1 MLFSLNGVIFFF
13 YINCVIGEWLWDSSM
28 MQIFMSCNCC
38 VHVAQMKYTYSCGS
52 TPFCHGNGGTSKGK
66 VSLCP
71 EFIFVLCCVSFC
83 SFLLYRKKIK
93 LGLVKVWLYVILKNG
108 ADLHNPMAFSV
119 LPEPVCELAILFG
132 SKILGFFF
140 PGSFKMELLSE
151 SENCH
156 NHWSLSHSIWDCE
169 IEEAW
174 SLLYLPQRRIQ
185 NNPSPKLDFVIM
197 FMMPV

>member
-13 YINCVIGEWLWDSSM
+13 YINCVIGEWLWDNSM

-38 VHVAQMKYTYSCGS
+38 VHVAQLKYTYSCGS
-52 TPFCHGNGGTSKGK
+52 TPFCHDNGGTSKGK

-71 EFIFVLCCVSFC
+71 EFVFVLCCVSFC

-132 SKILGFFF
+132 SKILGVFFCQAAL
-140 PGSFKMELLSE
+140 K
-151 SENCH
+151 
-156 NHWSLSHSIWDCE
+156 WSC
-169 IEEAW
+169 
-174 SLLYLPQRRIQ
+174 SLNLKIVITTDPCLTVYGIVKLRKHDLCFIYLKGEYRTTPHP
-185 NNPSPKLDFVIM
+185 N
-197 FMMPV
+197 